1 MSKKQSKKELILE
14 AGLDLFF
21 EKGFEKT
28 TIDDIIG
35 RAECGKGTFYR
46 YFSNKDTLLEELE
59 NVFANTLAKEFQ
71 KNCCSKMG
79 LKEYLTASLIT
90 FLSVF
95 KQHQRLGLVRFE
107 REQRLNL
114 EARKASIDKVL
125 PNISALRDYIVNAI
139 KTGTVRQIDPENI
152 VGMVLGVAHF
162 YLVRD
167 FKLGKPYSIKELE
180 DSVDIIL
187 NGVAKP

>member
-1 MSKKQSKKELILE
+1 MTKKKSKKELILE
-14 AGLDLFF
+14 AGLELFF

-28 TIDDIIG
+28 TIDDIINL
-35 RAECGKGTFYR
+35 AECGKGTFYR
-46 YFSNKDTLLEELE
+46 YFSNKDSLLEELE
-59 NVFANTLAKEFQ
+59 NVFVTTLSKEIQ
-71 KNCCSKMG
+71 KNCCSTMG
-79 LKEYLTASLIT
+79 LKEYLTASLNT

-95 KQHQRLGLVRFE
+95 KQHQRLGLIRFE

-114 EARKASIDKVL
+114 EARRASFDKVL
-125 PNISALRDYIVNAI
+125 PNIHALRDYITNAI
-139 KTGTVRQIDPENI
+139 KTGVVRQVDPENV

-167 FKLGKPYSIKELE
+167 FKLGKPFSPKELE

-187 NGVAKP
+187 YGVAKS